1 MSTPESTVETSDLD
15 KTARAKQGDLTQSV
29 GTRLAVPS
37 SDGKAPWWK
46 RLLGRG

>member
-1 MSTPESTVETSDLD
+1 MSTPETTAETSDLD
-15 KTARAKQGDLTQSV
+15 TSAREKQDALTQSV
-29 GTRLAVPS
+29 GTTLEPQS